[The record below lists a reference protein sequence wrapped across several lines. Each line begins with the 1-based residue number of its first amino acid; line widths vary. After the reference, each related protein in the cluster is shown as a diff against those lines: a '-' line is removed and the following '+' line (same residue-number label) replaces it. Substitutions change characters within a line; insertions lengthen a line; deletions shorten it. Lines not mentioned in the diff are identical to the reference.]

1 MADMLVLGEPD
12 DAPTIPP
19 ETVPSTFAVGDA
31 VMLADGPFASLPG
44 TVRGI
49 DVDGRML
56 TVALSI
62 FGRDHD
68 IEVPFH
74 QVGKL

>member
-1 MADMLVLGEPD
+1 
-12 DAPTIPP
+12 
-19 ETVPSTFAVGDA
+19 VPSTFAVGDA
-31 VMLADGPFASLPG
+31 AMLADGPFASPPG
-44 TVRGI
+44 TVKGI

-74 QVGKL
+74 QVEKL